1 MKFIS
6 DNGPHIKSDD
16 STRKIMTRLLIA
28 LMPIVC
34 FAIFKNSILVYLK
47 TNASVI
53 DVINPI
59 LMIIVGIVT
68 SYLSEALYIKIFN
81 KKSIKDTIRET
92 SKSFAVIPGLFLALV
107 LPANTPLYLVCFGAF
122 TGSVIGKMIFG
133 GFGNNI
139 FNPALIGYLMVS
151 ASYQGLVGSYL
162 NLYELDTISGATAL
176 TNLSNMGYYGS
187 YDALVSPYGSLF
199 NFLFGMIPGTI
210 GEVSKLL
217 IILAFIYLTITK
229 TIKWRIPVMYT
240 LTVFLSTFIIGNIL
254 SLGVWY
260 PLFHVLSGGLLFG
273 AVFMATD
280 PVTSPITKSGQVL
293 YGISLGIL
301 TVLLRFLTPYPEGVM
316 TSILFMNLLVFLFDK
331 IGLKIKNDKKNL
343 VIPYIIIILLFI
355 SVSLGIGFKVNK
367 EVLSKDN
374 KDNLNVDI
382 IDIKDNG
389 NTRTYNVSSKGW
401 GVIKASIEVSDD
413 KIISILITDSSS
425 ETQWNEIEKV
435 NYLDDLIKNQDD
447 IDSLD
452 AVSGSTRTSNG
463 LKNMIKKVKGDINE
477 K

>member
-1 MKFIS
+1 
-6 DNGPHIKSDD
+6 
-16 STRKIMTRLLIA
+16 
-28 LMPIVC
+28 
-34 FAIFKNSILVYLK
+34 
-47 TNASVI
+47 
-53 DVINPI
+53 
-59 LMIIVGIVT
+59 
-68 SYLSEALYIKIFN
+68 
-81 KKSIKDTIRET
+81 
-92 SKSFAVIPGLFLALV
+92 
-107 LPANTPLYLVCFGAF
+107 
-122 TGSVIGKMIFG
+122 
-133 GFGNNI
+133 
-139 FNPALIGYLMVS
+139 
-151 ASYQGLVGSYL
+151 
-162 NLYELDTISGATAL
+162 
-176 TNLSNMGYYGS
+176 
-187 YDALVSPYGSLF
+187 
-199 NFLFGMIPGTI
+199 
-210 GEVSKLL
+210 
-217 IILAFIYLTITK
+217 
-229 TIKWRIPVMYT
+229 MYT

-389 NTRTYNVSSKGW
+389 NTKTYNVSSKGW